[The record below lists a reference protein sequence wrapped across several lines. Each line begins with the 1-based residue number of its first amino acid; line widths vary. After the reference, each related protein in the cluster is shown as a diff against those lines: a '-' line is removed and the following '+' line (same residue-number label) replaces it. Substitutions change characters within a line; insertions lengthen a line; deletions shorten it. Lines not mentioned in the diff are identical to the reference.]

1 MRIHA
6 SRSRWHHSKQRGF
19 ETISEQKTLQEIL
32 VRKVQ
37 FGFPEDFKPCW
48 NPAKPVFSQL
58 ANGAF
63 LLLPYMEPF
72 IIDDIRQASK
82 HLTDPALLEE
92 AKAWL
97 GQEAQHFRQYRRFN
111 EALIAAGYP
120 QLRERENRRNASIR
134 NSANAPSNV
143 KSLIP
148 LALRSW
154 RCRLLTC

>member
-19 ETISEQKTLQEIL
+19 ETISEQKTSLEIL

-37 FGFPEDFKPCW
+37 FAFPEDFKPYW
-48 NPAKPVFSQL
+48 NPAKPVFSEL
-58 ANGAF
+58 ANVAF

-82 HLTDPALLEE
+82 PLTDPALLEE

-97 GQEAQHFRQYRRFN
+97 G
-111 EALIAAGYP
+111 
-120 QLRERENRRNASIR
+120 
-134 NSANAPSNV
+134 
-143 KSLIP
+143 
-148 LALRSW
+148 
-154 RCRLLTC
+154 